1 LLLPIL
7 QEFAEIT
14 REGSLALPALPFDGI
29 LGLGFQ
35 DTSVGKVTPVWY
47 THEPY

>member
-7 QEFAEIT
+7 KEFAEIT
-14 REGSLALPALPFDGI
+14 REGSLALAALPFDGI

-47 THEPY
+47 TPELH